1 MSGVTFL
8 FLVLTVQTVF
18 RFYVTGRT
26 FTVDYDNRQ
35 FLKDGKPFL
44 YVSGS
49 IHYFRVPREYW
60 RDRLH
65 KLKMAGLNAVS
76 TYIIWSGHEPE
87 PGQYHFG
94 DNYDLEAFLKLSE
107 EMGLLVILRPG
118 PYICGEVDNGGLPYW
133 LLTKHPDMKY
143 RSLDTNYTG
152 AVDRWFNHLLP
163 RMAHY
168 LYKNGGPIIAVQVEN
183 EYGHYVDCDKKYMEY
198 MIRVLE
204 KHLGHDVVYLRTDA
218 VSDTYYACDY
228 VRTALVSGC
237 AQPGSA
243 VSEIISKISS
253 NQPIGG
259 APVTLSEYYTGWMS
273 YWSWKQ
279 NPGSAESIV
288 STFEAYRERNVSVN
302 FYMFHGGTNFGFLSA
317 LSGKWP
323 ITTSY
328 DYGAPLT
335 EAGDP
340 RLMYYMIR
348 NATAKYLPLPKGDP
362 PTAAP
367 KMSIANVTLT
377 ECISLLEVMHHFRAK
392 GWLKN
397 ATSEAPLTFERLGQN
412 FGFLLYRTKV
422 AVQNSTVYTVA
433 LNSIK
438 DRAYI
443 FDNTTKKFSY
453 VMDENAEVTITINT
467 GDELVIL
474 VENWGRQDYGTG
486 NRDPKVIFRI
496 CPRK

>member
-107 EMGLLVILRPG
+107 EMGLLVILRP
-118 PYICGEVDNGGLPYW
+118 
-133 LLTKHPDMKY
+133 
-143 RSLDTNYTG
+143 
-152 AVDRWFNHLLP
+152 
-163 RMAHY
+163 
-168 LYKNGGPIIAVQVEN
+168 
-183 EYGHYVDCDKKYMEY
+183 Y

-340 RLMYYMIR
+340 RLVYYMIR